1 MPIRGLIFD
10 FGGVIVNMRWDM
22 ARKLEDEHKLERN
35 ALLRTLYDA
44 DDWRAV
50 ETGTGEIDVW
60 REAAHKR
67 LEAAAGREMPQ
78 LHEEWRLSWGLIE
91 PNIELIRALRPP
103 YRTAILSNADLS
115 LEERMRDGMNIHHLF
130 DTIVCSAVEGM
141 AKPDPRIYQLA
152 AERLGLPIED
162 CVFIDDLERNVAAAR
177 ETGMA
182 GVHFRVHHDDDL
194 SAQLAALGVTASA
207 SQA

>member
-22 ARKLEDEHKLERN
+22 AQQLEEEHKLERN
-35 ALLRTLYDA
+35 TLLRTLYDA
-44 DDWRAV
+44 EDWRAV
-50 ETGTGEIDVW
+50 ETGAGDIDAW
-60 REAAHKR
+60 RAAAHKR
-67 LEAAAGREMPQ
+67 LEGAAGRGLPP

-103 YRTAILSNADLS
+103 YRTAILSNADLT

-130 DTIVCSAVEGM
+130 DTIVCSAVVGM

-152 AERLGLPIED
+152 AERVGLPLDE
-162 CVFIDDLERNVAAAR
+162 CAFIDDMERNVIAAR
-177 ETGMA
+177 ETGMSA
-182 GVHFRVHHDDDL
+182 VHFRVHQGDDL
-194 SAQLAALGVTASA
+194 ASQLAELGVKTP
-207 SQA
+207 